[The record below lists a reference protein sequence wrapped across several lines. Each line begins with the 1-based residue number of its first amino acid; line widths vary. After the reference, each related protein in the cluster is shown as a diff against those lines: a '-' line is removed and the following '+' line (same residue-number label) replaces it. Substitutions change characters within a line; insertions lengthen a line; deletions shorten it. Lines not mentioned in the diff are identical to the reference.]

1 MLLELLMQTISVR
14 AEREY
19 DICFVEN
26 WRLQF
31 AEIARSHEKVLV
43 IAPSE
48 LVTKFDL
55 QSLKSSGVQVIET
68 PAGESA
74 KSPEYLL
81 ELWKV
86 CGDFGLTRS
95 DAIVGIGGGATTDLA
110 GFVAA
115 TWLRGISWY
124 AFPTSLAGMVDAAIG
139 GKTGVNSSH
148 GKNLVGAFH
157 SPESVIIDQVFLKT
171 LSIRDFNAGMAEI
184 IKAGFIDNPKILD
197 LAKNPAENIGELIWL
212 SADMKARVVSQD
224 FRESKVR
231 EILNYGHTL
240 GHAIEKLENYKLR
253 HGEAVSIGLVFA
265 AELSNVAGHLDQDI
279 VKQHRT
285 LLSDFGLP
293 ITYEK
298 SALPK
303 LLELM
308 ASDKKSRGNTLRFIG
323 ISDIAKPIWLE
334 QVTSDQIAVAYER
347 ISV

>member
-1 MLLELLMQTISVR
+1 MQTISVH

-19 DICFVEN
+19 DIRFVEN
-26 WRLQF
+26 WQIVF
-31 AEIARSHEKVLV
+31 AEIAKSHAKVLV

-48 LVTKFDL
+48 LVAEFKLESL
-55 QSLKSSGVQVIET
+55 QSPNVKVVPT
-68 PAGESA
+68 PIGESA

-81 ELWKV
+81 QLWDA

-124 AFPTSLAGMVDAAIG
+124 AIPTSLAGMVDASIG
-139 GKTGVNSSH
+139 GKTGINSSF
-148 GKNLVGAFH
+148 GKNLIGSFY
-157 SPESVIIDQVFLKT
+157 SPTSVIIDRAFLKT
-171 LSIRDFNAGMAEI
+171 LSTRDFNAGMAEV

-197 LAKNPAENIGELIWL
+197 LADAAEKNVSELIWL
-212 SADMKARVVSQD
+212 SIEMKAKIVSQD
-224 FRESKVR
+224 FRESKIR

-265 AELSNVAGHLDQDI
+265 AELSNVSGHLNSTI
-279 VKQHRT
+279 VDKHRT
-285 LLSDFGLP
+285 LLSKFGLP

-303 LLELM
+303 LLDLI
-308 ASDKKSRGNTLRFIG
+308 ASDKKSRGSSLRFIG

-334 QVTSDQIAVAYER
+334 QVTSEQIAAAYER
-347 ISV
+347 ISS

>member
-1 MLLELLMQTISVR
+1 MQTISVQ

-19 DICFVEN
+19 DVRFVEN
-26 WRLQF
+26 WQTAF
-31 AEIARSHEKVLV
+31 TEIAQSHEKVLV

-48 LVTKFDL
+48 LVAAFNLETL
-55 QSLKSSGVQVIET
+55 QSPAVQVVST
-68 PAGESA
+68 PIGESA

-81 ELWKV
+81 QLWDA

-124 AFPTSLAGMVDAAIG
+124 AIPTSLAGMVDASIG
-139 GKTGVNSSH
+139 GKTGINSSF
-148 GKNLVGAFH
+148 GKNLIGSFY
-157 SPESVIIDQVFLKT
+157 SPNSVIVDRAFLKT
-171 LSIRDFNAGMAEI
+171 LSTRDFNAGMAEV

-197 LAKNPAENIGELIWL
+197 LADVADKNVSELIWL
-212 SADMKARVVSQD
+212 SIEMKAKIVSQD
-224 FRESKVR
+224 FRESKIR

-265 AELSNVAGHLDQDI
+265 AELSNVSGHLSSAI
-279 VKQHRT
+279 VDQHRT
-285 LLSDFGLP
+285 LLSKFGLP

-303 LLELM
+303 LLDLM
-308 ASDKKSRGNTLRFIG
+308 ASDKKSRGNSLRFIG
-323 ISDIAKPIWLE
+323 ISGIAKPIWLE
-334 QVTSDQIAVAYER
+334 QVTSDQIAAAYER
-347 ISV
+347 ISP

>member
-1 MLLELLMQTISVR
+1 MQTISVQ

-19 DICFVEN
+19 DVRFVEN
-26 WRLQF
+26 WQTAF
-31 AEIARSHEKVLV
+31 TEIAQSHEKVLV

-48 LVTKFDL
+48 LVAAFNLETL
-55 QSLKSSGVQVIET
+55 QSPAVQVVST
-68 PAGESA
+68 PIGESA

-81 ELWKV
+81 QLWDA

-124 AFPTSLAGMVDAAIG
+124 AIPTSLAGMVDASIG
-139 GKTGVNSSH
+139 GKTGINSSF
-148 GKNLVGAFH
+148 GKNLIGSFY
-157 SPESVIIDQVFLKT
+157 SPNSVIVDRAFLKT
-171 LSIRDFNAGMAEI
+171 LSTRDFNAGMAEV

-197 LAKNPAENIGELIWL
+197 LADAADKNVSELIWL
-212 SADMKARVVSQD
+212 SIEMKAKIVSQD
-224 FRESKVR
+224 FRESKIR

-265 AELSNVAGHLDQDI
+265 AELSNVSGHLSSAI
-279 VKQHRT
+279 VDKHRT
-285 LLSDFGLP
+285 LLSKFGLP

-303 LLELM
+303 LLDLM
-308 ASDKKSRGNTLRFIG
+308 ASDKKSRGNSLRFIG
-323 ISDIAKPIWLE
+323 ISGIAKPIWLE
-334 QVTSDQIAVAYER
+334 QVTSDQIAAAYER
-347 ISV
+347 ISP

>member
-1 MLLELLMQTISVR
+1 MQTISVH

-19 DICFVEN
+19 DIRFVEN
-26 WRLQF
+26 WQIVF
-31 AEIARSHEKVLV
+31 AEIAKSHAKVLI

-48 LVTKFDL
+48 LVAEFKLESL
-55 QSLKSSGVQVIET
+55 QSPNVKVVPT
-68 PAGESA
+68 PIGESA

-81 ELWKV
+81 QLWDA

-124 AFPTSLAGMVDAAIG
+124 AIPTSLAGMVDASIG
-139 GKTGVNSSH
+139 GKTGINSSF
-148 GKNLVGAFH
+148 GKNLIGSFY
-157 SPESVIIDQVFLKT
+157 SPNSVIVDRAFLKT
-171 LSIRDFNAGMAEI
+171 LSTRDFNAGMAEV

-197 LAKNPAENIGELIWL
+197 LADEAEKNVSELIWL
-212 SADMKARVVSQD
+212 SIEMKAKIVSQD
-224 FRESKVR
+224 FRESKIR

-265 AELSNVAGHLDQDI
+265 AELSNVSGHLNSVI
-279 VKQHRT
+279 VDKHRT
-285 LLSDFGLP
+285 LLSKFGLP

-303 LLELM
+303 LLDLM
-308 ASDKKSRGNTLRFIG
+308 ASDKKSRGSSLRFIG

-334 QVTSDQIAVAYER
+334 QVTSEQIAAAYER
-347 ISV
+347 ISS

>member
-1 MLLELLMQTISVR
+1 MQTISVH

-19 DICFVEN
+19 VIRFVEN
-26 WRLQF
+26 WQIVF
-31 AEIARSHEKVLV
+31 AEIAKSHAKVLV

-48 LVTKFDL
+48 LVAAFKLESL
-55 QSLKSSGVQVIET
+55 QSPNVKVVST
-68 PAGESA
+68 PIGESA

-81 ELWKV
+81 QLWDA

-124 AFPTSLAGMVDAAIG
+124 AIPTSLAGMVDASIG
-139 GKTGVNSSH
+139 GKTGINSSF
-148 GKNLVGAFH
+148 GKNLIGSFY
-157 SPESVIIDQVFLKT
+157 SPNSVIVDRAFLKT
-171 LSIRDFNAGMAEI
+171 LSTRDFNAGMAEV

-197 LAKNPAENIGELIWL
+197 LADAAEKNVSELIWL
-212 SADMKARVVSQD
+212 SIEMKAKIVSQD
-224 FRESKVR
+224 FRESKIR

-265 AELSNVAGHLDQDI
+265 AELSNVSGHLNSAI
-279 VKQHRT
+279 VDKHRT
-285 LLSDFGLP
+285 LLSKFGLP

-303 LLELM
+303 LLDLM
-308 ASDKKSRGNTLRFIG
+308 ASDKKSRGSSLRFIG

-334 QVTSDQIAVAYER
+334 QVTSEQIAAAYER
-347 ISV
+347 ISS

>member
-1 MLLELLMQTISVR
+1 MQTISVQ

-19 DICFVEN
+19 DVRFVEN
-26 WRLQF
+26 WQTAF
-31 AEIARSHEKVLV
+31 TEIAQSHEKVLV

-48 LVTKFDL
+48 LVAAFNLETL
-55 QSLKSSGVQVIET
+55 QSPAVQVVST
-68 PAGESA
+68 PIGESA

-81 ELWKV
+81 QLWDA

-124 AFPTSLAGMVDAAIG
+124 AIPTSLAGMVDASIG
-139 GKTGVNSSH
+139 GKTGINSSF
-148 GKNLVGAFH
+148 GKNLIGSFY
-157 SPESVIIDQVFLKT
+157 SPNSVIVDRAFLKT
-171 LSIRDFNAGMAEI
+171 LSTRDFNAGMAEV
-184 IKAGFIDNPKILD
+184 IKAGFIDNPKIRD
-197 LAKNPAENIGELIWL
+197 LADAADKNVSELIWL
-212 SADMKARVVSQD
+212 SIEMKAKIVSQD
-224 FRESKVR
+224 FRESKIR

-265 AELSNVAGHLDQDI
+265 AELSNVSGHLSSAI
-279 VKQHRT
+279 VDQHRT
-285 LLSDFGLP
+285 LLSKFGLP

-303 LLELM
+303 LLDLM
-308 ASDKKSRGNTLRFIG
+308 ASDKKSRGNSLRFIG
-323 ISDIAKPIWLE
+323 ISGIAKPIWLE
-334 QVTSDQIAVAYER
+334 QVTSDQIAAAYER
-347 ISV
+347 ISP

>member
-1 MLLELLMQTISVR
+1 MQTIRVR

-19 DICFVEN
+19 DIRFVEN
-26 WRLQF
+26 WRTQL
-31 AEIARSHEKVLV
+31 AEITKSHEKVLV

-48 LVTKFDL
+48 LVSKFDL
-55 QSLKSSGVQVIET
+55 QSVEILGVQVIET

-184 IKAGFIDNPKILD
+184 IKAGFIDNPKILE
-197 LAKNPAENIGELIWL
+197 LAKNSAVNIGEMIWL

-265 AELSNVAGHLDQDI
+265 AELSNVAGHLDQHI
-279 VKQHRT
+279 VNQHRT